1 MISGSGL
8 EHRYRY
14 GAKKSTF
21 FFPPFVVFLFP
32 LGEPFFLQ
40 RKKEVE
46 SKKEKQVPV
55 PHNHT
60 PITATKKEPCHGAL
74 SEEQHQRVIQ
84 GIINGLRR
92 RRHHHYHVMI
102 CEGEAVED
110 GDVVFQ
116 EDAFSPIIP
125 L

>member
-8 EHRYRY
+8 EHLIVTVR
-14 GAKKSTF
+14 KS
-21 FFPPFVVFLFP
+21 PPFSSLLSLFSCS
-32 LGEPFFLQ
+32 LLVSRFSCNE
-40 RKKEVE
+40 RKKFE